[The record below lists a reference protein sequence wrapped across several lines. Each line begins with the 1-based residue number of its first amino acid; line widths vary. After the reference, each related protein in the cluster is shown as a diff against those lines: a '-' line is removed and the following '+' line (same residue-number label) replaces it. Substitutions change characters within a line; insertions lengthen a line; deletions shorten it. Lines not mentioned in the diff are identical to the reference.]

1 MARSKEVFICQNCAA
16 SSPKWQGQ
24 CAACGEWNTLVAE
37 VLARN
42 SRAPR
47 ATPPKSGDLS
57 SSLAAEAIVE
67 VPRLPTGSTELDRV
81 LGGGL
86 VPGSVTLIG
95 GDPGI
100 GKSTLMLQ
108 AAAALNGSGAVLYAT
123 GEESLKQ
130 VALRARRLG
139 LEAATARLIAET
151 GVENIVAAASGLAAH
166 VLIVD
171 SIQTM
176 YSERVEAAPGAVSQ
190 LRECTAELV
199 RFAKLSGTAVLLVG
213 HVTKEGQIAGPR
225 VLEHMVDTVLYF
237 ESDTGSRYRVLRSVK
252 NRFGAANEIGVF
264 AMLEQGLRE
273 VTNPSAIFLSRHA
286 EPVPGSVITVMREG
300 TRSLLIEVQV
310 LADIAL
316 SANPRRV
323 AVGIDANRLTMLLAV
338 AHRHAGLLLQGH
350 DVFANVVGG
359 VRLAETAGDLAIVM
373 AARSSLMD
381 APVSNSL
388 IAFGELGLAGEI
400 RPVPFGEE
408 RLREAAKHG
417 FKLAIV
423 PEANVPKRS
432 PDGMSVRGV
441 TRLNQALEIFQR
453 R

>member
-1 MARSKEVFICQNCAA
+1 MAKSKEVFICQNCGT

-24 CAACGEWNTLVAE
+24 CAGCGEWNTLVAE
-37 VLARN
+37 VLHPN
-42 SRAPR
+42 NAPKR
-47 ATPPKSGDLS
+47 HVKGS
-57 SSLAAEAIVE
+57 SSPALTNLAAEAHTE
-67 VPRLPTGSTELDRV
+67 SPRLTTGSTELDRV

-108 AAAALNGSGAVLYAT
+108 AAAALNALGPVLYAT

-151 GVENIVAAASGLAAH
+151 GVQDIVAAAAGLPALA
-166 VLIVD
+166 LIVD

-176 YSERVEAAPGAVSQ
+176 RSDTVDAAPGAVSQ

-199 RFAKLSGTAVLLVG
+199 RFAKQSGTAVLLVG

-264 AMLEQGLRE
+264 AMVEQGLRE
-273 VTNPSAIFLSRHA
+273 VTNPSAIFLSHHA

-300 TRSLLIEVQV
+300 TRSLLLEVQV
-310 LADIAL
+310 LADMSL
-316 SANPRRV
+316 GGNPRRV
-323 AVGIDANRLTMLLAV
+323 AVGIDGNRLTMLLAV
-338 AHRHAGLLLQGH
+338 AHRHGGLMLAGQ
-350 DVFANVVGG
+350 DIFANVVGG

-373 AARSSLMD
+373 AARSSLLD
-381 APVSNSL
+381 KPVPSSL

-400 RPVPFGEE
+400 RPVPYGEE

-417 FKLAIV
+417 FKQAVV
-423 PEANVPKRS
+423 PEANVPKR
-432 PDGMSVRGV
+432 PPEGMSVRGV
-441 TRLNQALEIFQR
+441 TRLTQVLDAL
-453 R
+453 

>member
-1 MARSKEVFICQNCAA
+1 MAKSKEVFICQNCGAA
-16 SSPKWQGQ
+16 SPKWQGQ
-24 CAACGEWNTLVAE
+24 CAGCGEWNTFLAE
-37 VLARN
+37 ISASTAGKRTVSARV
-42 SRAPR
+42 SRADMS
-47 ATPPKSGDLS
+47 T
-57 SSLAAEAIVE
+57 SLAAEAILE
-67 VPRLPTGSTELDRV
+67 QPRLATGSTELDRV

-108 AAAALNGSGAVLYAT
+108 AAAALGATGPVLYAT

-130 VALRARRLG
+130 VALRGRRLG
-139 LEAATARLIAET
+139 LGAATARLIAET
-151 GVENIVAAASGLAAH
+151 GVEAIVGAATGIAAQ

-176 YSERVEAAPGAVSQ
+176 HSERIEAAPGAVSQ

-199 RFAKLSGTAVLLVG
+199 RFAKASGTAVLLVG

-264 AMLEQGLRE
+264 AMVEQGLRE
-273 VTNPSAIFLSRHA
+273 VTNPSAIFLSRHP

-310 LADIAL
+310 LADMSL
-316 SANPRRV
+316 GANPRRV
-323 AVGIDANRLTMLLAV
+323 AVGIDGNRLTMLLAV
-338 AHRHAGLLLQGH
+338 AHRHAGLQLQGQ

-373 AARSSLMD
+373 AARSSLRD
-381 APVSNSL
+381 APVPHSL
-388 IAFGELGLAGEI
+388 IAFGEIGLAGEI

-417 FKLAIV
+417 FKSAVV
-423 PEANVPKRS
+423 PEANVPKR
-432 PDGMSVRGV
+432 PPEGMTVRGV
-441 TRLNQALEIFQR
+441 TRLNQALEAF
-453 R
+453 

>member
-1 MARSKEVFICQNCAA
+1 MQE
-16 SSPKWQGQ
+16 P
-24 CAACGEWNTLVAE
+24 
-37 VLARN
+37 
-42 SRAPR
+42 SR
-47 ATPPKSGDLS
+47 LS
-57 SSLAAEAIVE
+57 
-67 VPRLPTGSTELDRV
+67 TGSAELDRV

-86 VPGSVTLIG
+86 VAGSVTLIG

-108 AAAALNGSGAVLYAT
+108 SAAALNAAGPVLYAT

-139 LEAATARLIAET
+139 LEAAAARLIAET
-151 GVENIVAAASGLAAH
+151 QVESIVAAAASLKARA
-166 VLIVD
+166 LIVD

-176 YSERVEAAPGAVSQ
+176 YSDRIEAAPGAVSQ
-190 LRECTAELV
+190 LREGTAGLV
-199 RFAKLSGTAVLLVG
+199 RFAKASGTAVLLVG

-264 AMLEQGLRE
+264 AMVEQGLRE
-273 VTNPSAIFLSRHA
+273 VANPSAIFLSRHA
-286 EPVPGSVITVMREG
+286 EPVPGSAITVLREG

-310 LADIAL
+310 LADTSL
-316 SANPRRV
+316 GANPRRV
-323 AVGIDANRLTMLLAV
+323 AVGIDGNRLTMLLAV
-338 AHRHAGLLLQGH
+338 AHRHAGLTLGGQ

-359 VRLAETAGDLAIVM
+359 VRLQETAGDLAIVL
-373 AARSSLMD
+373 AARSSLND
-381 APVSNSL
+381 APLPQSL
-388 IAFGELGLAGEI
+388 VVFGELGLAGEI

-417 FKLAIV
+417 FKSAIV
-423 PEANVPKRS
+423 PEANVPKRL
-432 PDGMSVRGV
+432 PEGMTVHGVR
-441 TRLNQALEIFQR
+441 RLAEALEAV
-453 R
+453 

>member
-1 MARSKEVFICQNCAA
+1 MARSKEVFVCQACGN

-37 VLARN
+37 IQGSGGAARGAR
-42 SRAPR
+42 S
-47 ATPPKSGDLS
+47 ATRPSAS
-57 SSLAAEAIVE
+57 TSLAEEASLE
-67 VPRLPTGSTELDRV
+67 QPRLLTGSTELDRV

-86 VPGSVTLIG
+86 VAGSVTLIG

-108 AAAALNGSGAVLYAT
+108 SAAALSSAAPSLYAT

-130 VALRARRLG
+130 VGLRARRLG
-139 LEAATARLIAET
+139 LDSAGTRLVAETQVEAIVEAAKTLKARA
-151 GVENIVAAASGLAAH
+151 
-166 VLIVD
+166 LIVD

-176 YSERVEAAPGAVSQ
+176 YSDRIEAAPGAVSQ

-199 RFAKLSGTAVLLVG
+199 RFAKSSGTAVLLVG

-237 ESDTGSRYRVLRSVK
+237 ESDMGSRYRVLRSVK

-273 VTNPSAIFLSRHA
+273 VANPSAIFLSRHA
-286 EPVPGSVITVMREG
+286 EPVPGSAITVMREG
-300 TRSLLIEVQV
+300 TRSLLLEVQV
-310 LADIAL
+310 LADG
-316 SANPRRV
+316 SVGANPRRV
-323 AVGIDANRLTMLLAV
+323 AVGIDGNRLTMLLAV
-338 AHRHAGLLLQGH
+338 AHRHGGLLLSGQ

-359 VRLAETAGDLAIVM
+359 VRLQETAGDLAIVL
-373 AARSSLMD
+373 AARSSLND
-381 APVSNSL
+381 APLPQAL
-388 IAFGELGLAGEI
+388 IVFGELGLAGEI

-417 FKLAIV
+417 FKSALV
-423 PEANVPKRS
+423 PEANVPRRGIE
-432 PDGMSVRGV
+432 GMTVHGV
-441 TRLNQALEIFQR
+441 ARLSQALDAL
-453 R
+453 

>member
-1 MARSKEVFICQNCAA
+1 MAKSKEVFFCQNCGA

-24 CAACGEWNTLVAE
+24 CAGCGEWNTLLAE
-37 VLARN
+37 V
-42 SRAPR
+42 SRANPR
-47 ATPPKSGDLS
+47 KPSGSIQASRADLS
-57 SSLAAEAIVE
+57 SSLAAEAMLE
-67 VPRLPTGSTELDRV
+67 QPRLTTGSTELDRV

-86 VPGSVTLIG
+86 VLGSVTLIG

-108 AAAALNGSGAVLYAT
+108 AAAALNGSGPVLYAT

-151 GVENIVAAASGLAAH
+151 CVEDIVGAASGLAAR
-166 VLIVD
+166 VVIVD

-176 YSERVEAAPGAVSQ
+176 HSERIESAPGAVSQ
-190 LRECTAELV
+190 LRECTAQLV
-199 RFAKLSGTAVLLVG
+199 RFAKMSGTAVLLVG

-264 AMLEQGLRE
+264 AMVEQGLRE

-286 EPVPGSVITVMREG
+286 EPVSGSVITVMREG

-310 LADIAL
+310 LADVSL
-316 SANPRRV
+316 GANPRRV
-323 AVGIDANRLTMLLAV
+323 AVGIDGNRLTMLLAV
-338 AHRHAGLLLQGH
+338 AHRHAGLQLQGQ

-373 AARSSLMD
+373 AARSSLRD
-381 APVSNSL
+381 TPVPNSL

-417 FKLAIV
+417 FKLAVV
-423 PEANVPKRS
+423 PEANVPKR
-432 PDGMSVRGV
+432 PPEGMSVRGV
-441 TRLNQALEIFQR
+441 TRLNQALDAISP
-453 R
+453 